1 MERVIVDRF
10 GDRDV
15 LVATKEGMLVV
26 LVPAELGDVAVGVD
40 SVDPAGFTHARLTAH
55 AKCSNGR

>member
-26 LVPAELGDVAVGVD
+26 LVPAELGDVVVGGTVP
-40 SVDPAGFTHARLTAH
+40 VPHGGPFWR
-55 AKCSNGR
+55 